1 MEPTP
6 LLCVSPGIAARDVAG
21 GLRSLAQA
29 ARGVAALTSDP
40 SVQAIVLDTASDV
53 LDKASSL
60 IEEAKKAAGHPGDP
74 ESQQRLAQVRCW
86 EGLLPTPPLD
96 GSIRPTLTGHT
107 LHAFSG
113 LLIACLSES
122 HPLSCLRSVLD
133 LGPKLAEQLV
143 WGCLVIIAVALTS
156 ASSSFSGRAAGYR
169 PRPGVEGGS
178 PGLFRLWQPCFFLTP
193 GGESCDPGT
202 EPLC

>member
-96 GSIRPTLTGHT
+96 VSIRPTLTGHT

-143 WGCLVIIAVALTS
+143 WGCLVIIVCDLDL
-156 ASSSFSGRAAGYR
+156 SFFRFQWQGSWLPSPSRCGRRVSRMIPSLAT
-169 PRPGVEGGS
+169 
-178 PGLFRLWQPCFFLTP
+178 LFPSHSRWRKL
-193 GGESCDPGT
+193 
-202 EPLC
+202 